1 MDQNDRDK
9 ILNNINRL
17 IEVTDY
23 DLLIDEC
30 LNRNILF
37 PQMKEKIEVSIINS
51 RNDSSLQLK
60 FEFVGQQ
67 NHTNFVKQKTSIN
80 Y

>member
-23 DLLIDEC
+23 DLLIEEC

-67 NHTNFVKQKTSIN
+67 YHTNFVKLKTSTN
-80 Y
+80 C

>member
-60 FEFVGQQ
+60 FEFFG
-67 NHTNFVKQKTSIN
+67 NTALIL
-80 Y
+80 